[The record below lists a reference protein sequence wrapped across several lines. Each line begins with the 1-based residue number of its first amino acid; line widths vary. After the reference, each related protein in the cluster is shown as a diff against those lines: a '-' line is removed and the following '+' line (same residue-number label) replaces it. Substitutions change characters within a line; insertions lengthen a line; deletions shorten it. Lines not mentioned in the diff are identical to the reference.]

1 MSKPLTVW
9 ITRNCGK
16 ILKRGIPDHP
26 TCLLRNLHAGQ
37 EAIVRIEHAATDW
50 FQIRTGIPQ
59 VYCQVKYILYI
70 TKCVVKEYVKY
81 IVTLLI

>member
-59 VYCQVKYILYI
+59 VYCHPTYLTYMQS
-70 TKCVVKEYVKY
+70 TSEKCQAG
-81 IVTLLI
+81 